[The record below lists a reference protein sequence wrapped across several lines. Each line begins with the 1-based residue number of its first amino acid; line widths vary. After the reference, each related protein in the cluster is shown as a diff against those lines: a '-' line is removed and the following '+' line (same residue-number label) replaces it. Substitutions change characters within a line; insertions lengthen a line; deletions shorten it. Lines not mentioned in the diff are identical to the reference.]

1 MDTHRRLADRYRP
14 PAADDPMVTDSGGGG
29 ENPWLPQDR
38 KLHVADACQ
47 LMHGCPGTSFDY
59 AMGLLQ
65 DTSLVAAKPL

>member
-38 KLHVADACQ
+38 KLHVADAR
-47 LMHGCPGTSFDY
+47 LPWHII
-59 AMGLLQ
+59 
-65 DTSLVAAKPL
+65 